1 MHQRINITLP
11 EETLRLVDRV
21 AKKRDRS
28 QFIDRA
34 LKYYIDQ
41 VGRANLRKQL
51 KEGAIRRAERNLQL
65 AGEWFP
71 LEEEAWQR
79 LEDK

>member
-28 QFIDRA
+28 HFIDQA
-34 LKYYIDQ
+34 LKYYIDE

-51 KEGAIRRAERNLQL
+51 KEGAICRAKRNLQL